1 MARKPNYRF
10 ERHERER
17 IKAAKKAA
25 RAEAK
30 AAKKVKPEGEA
41 GEGEADEAARK
52 RPRRPK
58 TSGGKVGLGYRRP
71 NRAGQLREA
80 RTVLSC
86 LLAQVAAQAQV
97 RLHSL
102 RA

>member
-41 GEGEADEAARK
+41 GEGTADGATPEEAAAAAEDQ
-52 RPRRPK
+52 RR
-58 TSGGKVGLGYRRP
+58 
-71 NRAGQLREA
+71 
-80 RTVLSC
+80 
-86 LLAQVAAQAQV
+86 
-97 RLHSL
+97 
-102 RA
+102 

>member
-30 AAKKVKPEGEA
+30 AAKKAKATEGSDTGQSA
-41 GEGEADEAARK
+41 PDEVGPQVDAASR
-52 RPRRPK
+52 
-58 TSGGKVGLGYRRP
+58 
-71 NRAGQLREA
+71 QD
-80 RTVLSC
+80 
-86 LLAQVAAQAQV
+86 
-97 RLHSL
+97 
-102 RA
+102 

>member
-30 AAKKVKPEGEA
+30 AERASDRTADTGPEPAQPSASETQ
-41 GEGEADEAARK
+41 E
-52 RPRRPK
+52 
-58 TSGGKVGLGYRRP
+58 SGKD
-71 NRAGQLREA
+71 
-80 RTVLSC
+80 
-86 LLAQVAAQAQV
+86 
-97 RLHSL
+97 
-102 RA
+102 